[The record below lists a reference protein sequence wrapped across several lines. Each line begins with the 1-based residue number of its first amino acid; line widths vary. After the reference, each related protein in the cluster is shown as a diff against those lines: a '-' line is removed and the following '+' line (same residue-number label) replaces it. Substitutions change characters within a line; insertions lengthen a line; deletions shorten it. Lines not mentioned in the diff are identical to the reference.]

1 VELRN
6 LGSSGLRVSLVGLGC
21 NNFGGERLGLEATR
35 AIVDRALDRG
45 ITFFDTADRYNSGA
59 SETLLGLTLGSRRQE
74 IVLASKFGFDVNRRR
89 VVAGGSRSYVMKAV
103 EDSLRRLK
111 TDWIDLYQMHTPDP
125 RTPIEETVRTV
136 DDLIRD
142 GKVRYFGLSNFSA
155 WQVVDAAWTARM
167 IGANRCISVQSE
179 YSLAYRGHEK
189 ELIPAVK
196 ACDLGFI
203 PYRPLASGVLS
214 GKYRRGT
221 PPSAETRTANMT
233 SRAPKYLTERNF
245 DLVERL
251 QPLADARG
259 WRLSQLAIAWL
270 AAQSPVSSVIAGV
283 TRPEQIDDNVGAL
296 ELCLSADDL
305 AELDKITACAS
316 DRW

>member
-1 VELRN
+1 MEFRN

-21 NNFGGERLGLEATR
+21 NNFGGERLGLETTR
-35 AIVDRALDRG
+35 AIVDRALDLG
-45 ITFFDTADRYNSGA
+45 ITFFDTADRYNSGG
-59 SETLLGLTLGSRRQE
+59 SETLLGLTLGPRRKD

-89 VVAGGSRSYVMKAV
+89 VVAGGSRRYVMKAV
-103 EDSLRRLK
+103 EDSLSRLK

-125 RTPIEETVRTV
+125 GTPIEETLRAV

-155 WQVVDAAWTARM
+155 WQVADAVRTSRM
-167 IGANRCISVQSE
+167 IGTNRIVSVQSE
-179 YSLAYRGHEK
+179 YSLAYRDHETA
-189 ELIPAVK
+189 LIPAVE
-196 ACDLGFI
+196 AYDIGFI

-214 GKYRRGT
+214 GKYRRDAPET
-221 PPSAETRTANMT
+221 PDTRTAHMKT
-233 SRAPKYLTERNF
+233 RAPKYLTEHNF

-251 QPLADARG
+251 QAFANARG

-283 TRPEQIDDNVGAL
+283 TRPEQIEDNVGAL
-296 ELCLSADDL
+296 DLRLSADDL
-305 AELDKITACAS
+305 AELDRIAT
-316 DRW
+316 